1 MVIHIIS
8 SITNRFEFPLEVIQ
22 REAVWTAHE
31 SGRKYGPVI
40 FDQAR
45 YVTKIASLDK
55 LEPVYKS
62 SNEISL
68 ESVPVDGVDDVAE

>member
-1 MVIHIIS
+1 M
-8 SITNRFEFPLEVIQ
+8 
-22 REAVWTAHE
+22 
-31 SGRKYGPVI
+31 I